1 MRGTHAVN
9 GAGKHVRLRAGGQ
22 AMAQNGI
29 GPVGEAPA
37 ALPRGRGAVFGK
49 IGLGVSFVPWAVL
62 GALVLLR
69 PG

>member
-1 MRGTHAVN
+1 
-9 GAGKHVRLRAGGQ
+9 
-22 AMAQNGI
+22 MAQNSI